1 MDTNY
6 IGLHTGEP
14 TPANEVD
21 YDGYTR
27 AQMPAGAEFDRK
39 QGAHTTVGNVKFPK
53 VKGATEPPLIATHVA
68 LWSPDGRIIGK
79 DKIGTPVA
87 LGNDVT
93 PVLNVYTN
101 RRA

>member
-1 MDTNY
+1 MDTSY

-14 TPANEVD
+14 TPSNEVD
-21 YDGYTR
+21 YSGYTR
-27 AQMPAGAEFDRK
+27 AAMPANHELARK
-39 QGAHTTVGNVKFPK
+39 QGAHSTTANVKFPK
-53 VKGATEPPLIATHVA
+53 VKDATDPPLIATHVA
-68 LWSPDGRIIGK
+68 LWSPDGKIVQT
-79 DKIGTPVA
+79 DKIAPIT